1 MLRRPMTALS
11 TAIAALALFGCAA
24 QTSGSTDATLY
35 QRLGGQAAIAA
46 VVDDTLANVA
56 VDPRINQRFRTSDTL
71 RLRNGLVELL
81 CDRSGGPCTYRGRN
95 MADAHEGMMIRDA
108 EFDALVDDLVRAL
121 DKHRVPT
128 REKNELLA
136 LLDRMRNAITDH

>member
-1 MLRRPMTALS
+1 MLHRPMTALS
-11 TAIAALALFGCAA
+11 TAIAALALIGCAA
-24 QTSGSTDATLY
+24 KTSDATLY

>member
-1 MLRRPMTALS
+1 MSHRPTNALAS
-11 TAIAALALFGCAA
+11 LIAALALAGCAA
-24 QTSGSTDATLY
+24 NPPRSTDATLY

-56 VDPRINQRFRTSDTL
+56 VDPRINQRFRNSDTL
-71 RLRNGLVELL
+71 RLKSGLVELL

-136 LLDRMRNAITDH
+136 LLGRMRNAITDH

>member
-1 MLRRPMTALS
+1 MLHRPMTALS
-11 TAIAALALFGCAA
+11 TAIAALALIGCAA
-24 QTSGSTDATLY
+24 QTSRSTDATLY